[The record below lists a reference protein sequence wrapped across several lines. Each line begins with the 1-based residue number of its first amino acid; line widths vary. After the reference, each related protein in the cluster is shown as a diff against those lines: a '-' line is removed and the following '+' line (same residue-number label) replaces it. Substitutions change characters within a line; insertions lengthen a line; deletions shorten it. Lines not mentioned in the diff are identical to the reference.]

1 MKNFIENPAPFL
13 AAFLVVSCMSFLFM
27 SGFFPVKNDQALI
40 AVTGTLSMIVGF
52 YFGATFKEIINK
64 IKDKDKNL

>member
-1 MKNFIENPAPFL
+1 MKNFLDNPGPFL

-40 AVTGTLSMIVGF
+40 AVTGTLSMVVGF

-64 IKDKDKNL
+64 NKDKDKNL